1 MIDIMEAVLSMK
13 MDIYKQFDIQNP
25 DTGAIVKEWNY
36 YKTLDCHAKGVITNS
51 ATTRSGDKQIFSN
64 KYNNE
69 QVIQVRTSERLTARE
84 KITNIRDSNEEAIWT
99 ELNYPSD
106 TPTVFEIIG
115 TTPIT
120 DPFGQVLA
128 YNSTLKRSENQQI
141 GI

>member
-1 MIDIMEAVLSMK
+1 MEAVLSMK

-36 YKTLDCHAKGVITNS
+36 YKTLDCHAKGIITNS
-51 ATTRSGDKQIFSN
+51 ATTRSGDKQIFNN

-69 QVIQVRTSERLTARE
+69 QVIQVRTSERLTFRE
-84 KITNIRDSNEEAIWT
+84 KITNIRDSNEEPIWT

>member
-1 MIDIMEAVLSMK
+1 MHDIMEAVLSMK
-13 MDIYKQFDIQNP
+13 MDIYKQFDMQNP

-51 ATTRSGDKQIFSN
+51 ATTRSGDKQIFNN

-84 KITNIRDSNEEAIWT
+84 KITNIRNSNEEPIWT